1 MLNHRVIHL
10 SAMSD
15 KPEKEAV
22 PPEEKRKGKNGSKG
36 KSKES
41 TEKPAGAEKKS
52 SGRGKRGGH
61 K

>member
-1 MLNHRVIHL
+1 
-10 SAMSD
+10 MSD